1 MAATTYSFR
10 LTAEGWN
17 TFAAD
22 MQKLGAESEVA
33 ARALDRLRQASPALQ
48 TAMERA
54 EAQTQRTTEALQRQ
68 HREVETATAGTS
80 RFGQIAGQAGF
91 QIQDFAGQVGA
102 GTSAVTAF
110 AQQFPQFL
118 GSFGQGGAIAGA
130 AVAVGAIAA
139 QFLLSGENAAE
150 AAKRIQAS
158 WDAVKTGQED
168 LGKAIEEVNKLW
180 RTQQQNAVAAAEAS
194 RRAISG
200 VLNASEG
207 GVVLAMD
214 SASMELVQARREL
227 QQAQEG
233 IARRQAENFARTGSR
248 VSDADRGD
256 AARLFPLQTR
266 VQGLEQDI
274 GTFTRRLAEI
284 QESQRRLA
292 TAPPAGAEPLG
303 PPEPPRGRAEPRSRA
318 SAAPRDQEYGPTYDE
333 FLRGQRS
340 LWQEE
345 GRAAQAAQRAE
356 EQAEQR
362 RQQSFDRTVER
373 YSADLAKGTTDA
385 LFTGFQNGAGFAES
399 MGRSLERALRTAVAS
414 ALDAELFRPLI
425 SSLFSGMGFT
435 GSTGGAGAGGGM
447 LGGLG
452 QSLGLSGL
460 GGQIR
465 STFGLDSLGGLGGS
479 IQGFLG
485 TPLWG
490 NPGLQ
495 GPTLSGAPLGN
506 GVTIGGA
513 IGGTGAGFGAGM
525 LASSLVGGMRGTV
538 GPGGTIGAGVGTALG
553 FALTPVLGPL
563 GPILG
568 GALGGA
574 GGAMFGP
581 TRAGMNARSGGTL
594 VVGIDA
600 NGQLAITDQAS
611 KRFDLSE
618 AAAQTNQQL
627 AAINAQIAGGGLSI
641 VGGGNLGELGFGP
654 AAAGREGSI
663 DQIAAA
669 LNGRFA
675 SSNPRV
681 AQALSRTGGTLAEAA
696 QASQYVTQVY
706 DPLLASL
713 AAAKTPVDQVAEA
726 IKRVT
731 EQFQSAI
738 DQATRYG
745 LSITEITAAR
755 DKEIAKIR
763 EQEQQQRAALA
774 RPLLEQL
781 TFGASS
787 VLSPEARGFAAL
799 SSLNAAARDT
809 ATPTGLA
816 EYARVAGIALPALR
830 DAFGVSER
838 YGSIVADVGRR
849 LTASS
854 PGSDAARLG
863 AILEAQAGGADRMT
877 EAIIAVGGGTND
889 LLGRL
894 LTEMQTMRTNIEALA
909 RRAA

>member
-22 MQKLGAESEVA
+22 MQKLAAESEVA

-68 HREVETATAGTS
+68 HREVETAAAGTS

-385 LFTGFQNGAGFAES
+385 LFTGFQNGASFAES

-495 GPTLSGAPLGN
+495 GPTLSGAPLGS
-506 GVTIGGA
+506 GATIGGA
-513 IGGTGAGFGAGM
+513 IGGVGAGFGAGM
-525 LASSLVGGMRGTV
+525 FTSSMVGNARGGTV
-538 GPGGTIGAGVGTALG
+538 GPGGMIGAGLGSAAGFMIGGPVGAL
-553 FALTPVLGPL
+553 
-563 GPILG
+563 IG
-568 GALGGA
+568 GVLGGA

-675 SSNPRV
+675 SSNPLV
-681 AQALSRTGGTLAEAA
+681 TQAMSRTGGSLAEVV
-696 QASQYVTQVY
+696 QASSFVTQVY
-706 DPLLASL
+706 QPLLASFKEP
-713 AAAKTPVDQVAEA
+713 ADAMAEA

-738 DQATRYG
+738 DQANRYG